1 MQQRADRPLVII
13 DIAVPRD
20 VEPGV
25 TDIDGVHLHDIDA
38 LQSTVAL
45 TLGRWEK
52 DLEMC
57 KEIIGQEIENLH
69 LQFENRRAAENRSH
83 DEAPA
88 ARAV

>member
-1 MQQRADRPLVII
+1 MQQRVDRPLVII

-20 VEPGV
+20 VDPGV
-25 TDIDGVHLHDIDA
+25 ANIDGVHLHDIDA

-52 DLEMC
+52 DLELC
-57 KEIIGQEIENLH
+57 EKIIGQEIEHLH

-83 DEAPA
+83 DEAPVE
-88 ARAV
+88 RAV